1 MIDHVIL
8 GIKFEN
14 DLTRGEYSIV
24 QERMRLESP
33 IYRAMRQIKLLVYLQ
48 TIGAFDAPRDL
59 MRKLLSRGNDN
70 GVIISKQEEIRLQKE
85 LETKY
90 IKNFKKL
97 IRIYKFDKER
107 FTFLLDSAKTPI
119 VFLKY
124 LREHDLKYIDFS
136 SALKKSKIPTTLI
149 YNKHWNN
156 HGRTLIAQLI
166 ANYIRNTK

>member
-97 IRIYKFDKER
+97 VRIFFGKRVYY
-107 FTFLLDSAKTPI
+107 FLGRLNFVKI
-119 VFLKY
+119 
-124 LREHDLKYIDFS
+124 E
-136 SALKKSKIPTTLI
+136 KKI
-149 YNKHWNN
+149 KHSQINP
-156 HGRTLIAQLI
+156 
-166 ANYIRNTK
+166 